1 MARKTRLD
9 NVPGGLYHVMRGNAR
24 QDSFFRA
31 EDRSGKFE

>member
-9 NVPGGLYHVMRGNAR
+9 NVPGVLYHLMPRGDAR

-31 EDRSGKFE
+31 EDPSG